1 MELSL
6 RVGEIVLVDDKDKAY
21 IMFSGKYGCVTV
33 CYLVSGE
40 S

>member
-1 MELSL
+1 MEMSL
-6 RVGEIVLVDDKDKAY
+6 KLGYIVLVDDKDKSY
-21 IMFSGKYGCVTV
+21 INVSGKDGCVIV